1 MTTTNIK
8 VSGMTCGHCVSAV
21 NQELSSVPGVSA
33 VAVELVPGGVSV
45 VTITSDSE
53 LSDDAVSAAVDE
65 AGYELAD

>member
-21 NQELSSVPGVSA
+21 NQELSAVAGVSA

-53 LSDDAVSAAVDE
+53 LSDDAVSA
-65 AGYELAD
+65 GYELAD

>member
-21 NQELSSVPGVSA
+21 NQELSAVAGVSA

-53 LSDDAVSAAVDE
+53 LSDDAVSAAIDE
-65 AGYELAD
+65 AG

>member
-21 NQELSSVPGVSA
+21 NQELSAVAGGSA

-53 LSDDAVSAAVDE
+53 LSDDAVSAAIDE
-65 AGYELAD
+65 EGYELAV